1 MLGRQQELD
10 AAGARADQR
19 HGGTALA
26 RENAGLQRLEA
37 AQESI
42 DRFDR
47 DGVLARARHAGGVR
61 RRANIEREEI
71 VRDRRSRAADHA
83 APGEIEIDHLVLI
96 KPRPREP
103 GERTGIDMR
112 VIESV
117 VTGNQSGQHPGIGR
131 VHLAADQ
138 GEAHARNRLHA
149 EHAQHRH
156 VRVAGAEEHD
166 ILEYGMA
173 HRFHADL
180 SRGDRSAKTEG
191 MASHVRQ
198 GA

>member
-47 DGVLARARHAGGVR
+47 DGVLARARHAGRVR
-61 RRANIEREEI
+61 RRADIERQEI
-71 VRDRRSRAADHA
+71 VTDGRSRAADHA
-83 APGEIEIDHLVLI
+83 APVKIEIDHLVLI
-96 KPRPREP
+96 KPHPREP

-117 VTGNQSGQHPGIGR
+117 VTGDQSGQVVGGRHWRLAARVDCGVGADRKPRFFADVVFARGRSRRVAWGIGDR
-131 VHLAADQ
+131 RAAF
-138 GEAHARNRLHA
+138 RL
-149 EHAQHRH
+149 
-156 VRVAGAEEHD
+156 
-166 ILEYGMA
+166 
-173 HRFHADL
+173 
-180 SRGDRSAKTEG
+180 
-191 MASHVRQ
+191 
-198 GA
+198 